1 MKVHYLRGI
10 IRYLNELEVRFMAVS
25 EENKPCSTYLNR
37 DIVKIV
43 DKLAKVNIRTRST
56 QIAYM
61 VNEYLKSNGYLK
73 TE

>member
-1 MKVHYLRGI
+1 
-10 IRYLNELEVRFMAVS
+10 MAVS